1 MLGELMKA
9 LNPKKE
15 TPPTTPEL
23 KPTEAFQVGK
33 QVTFKDPKS
42 GEHVYQIAM
51 TAENR
56 AAVMQTMQKNAN
68 IAQRFLQTSRQALI
82 FQEQS
87 AQANREITESEKEI
101 NTTLDKIRDEMKLD
115 KRWGLNMQLGL
126 LERRDPPSG

>member
-15 TPPTTPEL
+15 TPPPGAQL
-23 KPTEAFQVGK
+23 APAEAFQVGK
-33 QVTFKDPKS
+33 QVTFKDPKT

-56 AAVMQTMQKNAN
+56 SAIMQAMQKNAN

-82 FQEQS
+82 FQDQS
-87 AQANREITESEKEI
+87 AQANKEITESEKEI
-101 NTTLDKIRDEMKLD
+101 NTTLDKIRDELKLD